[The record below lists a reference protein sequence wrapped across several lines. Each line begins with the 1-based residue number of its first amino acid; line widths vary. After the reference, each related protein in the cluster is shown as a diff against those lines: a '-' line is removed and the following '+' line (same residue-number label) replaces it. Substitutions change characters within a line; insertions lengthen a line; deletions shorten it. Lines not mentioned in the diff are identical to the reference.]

1 MLHFDIYGMLSQTI
15 PFAKVE
21 LYEITFNYGFDMIS
35 KFFCIFSFYIWG
47 ISIAFL
53 VHELG
58 GYLGRY
64 NWSTLAPSQPFYPM
78 SFRFLLWNIWS
89 PLPCDQRTQT
99 HRLNIAGIWVWYRD
113 LRIVT
118 SWQSFSIS
126 IYFKSLVISVE
137 LRKKN
142 RGSFTIMIIHRYAQE
157 CANSIMTT

>member
-1 MLHFDIYGMLSQTI
+1 MLSQTI

-64 NWSTLAPSQPFYPM
+64 N
-78 SFRFLLWNIWS
+78 
-89 PLPCDQRTQT
+89 
-99 HRLNIAGIWVWYRD
+99 
-113 LRIVT
+113 
-118 SWQSFSIS
+118 
-126 IYFKSLVISVE
+126 
-137 LRKKN
+137 
-142 RGSFTIMIIHRYAQE
+142 
-157 CANSIMTT
+157 